1 MFTNSLSKKLVL
13 TVTSLVAAGA
23 LALTAVFAPAAYA
36 ASPADDP
43 TPTGPLNGAGLTYAC
58 QQEKL
63 YLQAQQNRIDFSG
76 QLATQAQTWIDTLKS
91 AGKDTSSLEAALAAF
106 NTAISTTQTQHN
118 TAQSVYDAHAGLD
131 GNCVATDRAQ
141 ARITLETVRDDLRN
155 AHRTISDGSLAFRLA
170 VREWRRA
177 NRLGV
182 GATATP

>member
-13 TVTSLVAAGA
+13 TVTSLMAAGA

-43 TPTGPLNGAGLTYAC
+43 TPTGPANGIGLTYAC

-63 YLQAQQNRIDFSG
+63 ALEAQQNRIDFSN
-76 QLATQAQTWIDTLKS
+76 QVVTNAQNWINALK
-91 AGKDTSSLEAALAAF
+91 ANGKDTSSLETALAAF
-106 NTAISTTQTQHN
+106 TTAIGTTQTQHN

-131 GNCVATDRAQ
+131 GNCAVTDRAQ
-141 ARITLETVRDDLRN
+141 ARITLETVRDDLRI
-155 AHRTISDGSLAFRLA
+155 AHRTISDGALAFRLA